1 MDPSKKELS
10 ELIESCK
17 RGERAAQKRVYEIF
31 QPQLMGTCLRYT
43 RDKDRAQDILQDS
56 FIKIFANIEKFEDTG
71 SFEGWMRRVVVN
83 TAIDHLRK
91 KKNEHFLLGE
101 EQSPEDQRDEELD
114 EETDIKEEEEFKQAK
129 AKEIVEALQELSPA
143 YRTVFNLYVVENY
156 SHKEIAEMLDINI
169 GTSKSNLAKA
179 KRNLKNLLAK
189 KKASDER
196 PNSV

>member
-1 MDPSKKELS
+1 MDPSNKELA
-10 ELIESCK
+10 ELIEGCK
-17 RGERAAQKRVYEIF
+17 RGERSAQKRIF
-31 QPQLMGTCLRYT
+31 EMYQPQLMGTCLRYT
-43 RDKDRAQDILQDS
+43 KDKERAKDILQDA
-56 FIKIFANIEKFEDTG
+56 FIKIFANIAKFEDTG

-91 KKNEHFLLGE
+91 KKNDHVFLGE
-101 EQSPEDQRDEELD
+101 DSSPEDHRDEQLD
-114 EETDIKEEEEFKQAK
+114 EEANVKEEEAFKQAK

-179 KRNLKNLLAK
+179 KKNLRNLLAK
-189 KKASDER
+189 KETDEQ
-196 PNSV
+196 

>member
-1 MDPSKKELS
+1 MDPSNKELA
-10 ELIESCK
+10 ELIEGCK
-17 RGERAAQKRVYEIF
+17 KGERSAQKKLFEKF

-43 RDKDRAQDILQDS
+43 KDKERAKDILQDA
-56 FIKIFANIEKFEDTG
+56 FIKIFSNIGKFEDTG

-91 KKNEHFLLGE
+91 KKNDHVFLGE
-101 EQSPEDQRDEELD
+101 ESSPEEHRDEQLD
-114 EETDIKEEEEFKQAK
+114 EEEDVKEEEEFKQAK
-129 AKEIVEALQELSPA
+129 AQEIIQALQELSPV

-179 KRNLKNLLAK
+179 KRNLKEFLAK
-189 KKASDER
+189 KKETDER
-196 PNSV
+196 